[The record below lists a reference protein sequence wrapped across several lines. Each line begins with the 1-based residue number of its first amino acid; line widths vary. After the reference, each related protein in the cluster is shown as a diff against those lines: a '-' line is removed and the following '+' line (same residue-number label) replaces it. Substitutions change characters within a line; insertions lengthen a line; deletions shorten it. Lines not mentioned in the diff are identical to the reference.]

1 VSALSIRRPS
11 IRRVGGALGYYGVL
25 VVLSI
30 FALVPTL
37 WVIVSSFKTTGQII
51 SGQLIP
57 HPFTLQGYEDAF
69 TQVDLGGYMLTTAIY
84 AVGGSLGAL
93 VTALLAAYPMAR
105 YDFPS
110 RNVLVASFSLA
121 LAIPVIGLATPEFF
135 ITRELGLYNT
145 RLGMVVFYSALFF
158 PLSFVILRAFLVSL
172 PPELEEAAI
181 VDGAGYFTIIRR
193 IVVPLARPALATVTV
208 IVFTGIWNEFYFA
221 NLLSASSETQNVQLG
236 LASFKSQFLFNA
248 SATLAGATVVMIVPI
263 VAFLA
268 LQRQVIA
275 GLTAGTTK

>member
-1 VSALSIRRPS
+1 M
-11 IRRVGGALGYYGVL
+11 GYYGVL
-25 VVLSI
+25 IVLAI

-37 WVIVSSFKTTGQII
+37 WVMTSSFKTGGQIF
-51 SGQLIP
+51 SGGLIP
-57 HPFTLQGYEDAF
+57 HPFTLQGYKDAF
-69 TQVDLGGYMLTTAIY
+69 TQIDLGGYLLNSALYAI
-84 AVGGSLGAL
+84 GGSLGAL

-110 RNVLVASFSLA
+110 RGVLVATFSLA

-135 ITRELGLYNT
+135 IMRKLGLFDT
-145 RLGMVVFYSALFF
+145 RLGFVIFYSGLFF

-193 IVVPLARPALATVTV
+193 IVLPLARPALATVAV
-208 IVFTGIWNEFYFA
+208 VVFVGVWNEFYFA
-221 NLLSASSETQNVQLG
+221 NLLTASDATQNVQVG
-236 LASFKSQFLFNA
+236 LSAFRAQFQFNVG
-248 SATLAGATVVMIVPI
+248 ATLAGATIVMMVPI
-263 VAFLA
+263 LAFLA